1 MLGSMSTDVRSMA
14 ALQTGP
20 NRQYASHLVRVV
32 YCTRRSVPGEV
43 RLLPHELYHNGE

>member
-1 MLGSMSTDVRSMA
+1 MLGSTSTDVRSVA

-32 YCTRRSVPGEV
+32 YAAKFEV
-43 RLLPHELYHNGE
+43 SRLLPHELYHNGLYRE